1 MSVHSV
7 NCPNVTKLLFDP
19 ERRIDVEWDKGDEP
33 GTYTERLTL
42 DVEDRKGILAEVS
55 TRISGANANI
65 LDMEAKTD
73 EQHRGR
79 IRLTVEINDMKHL
92 EKVMKVLKSIPGVAE
107 VDRARAGPRDTRD
120 GQEPPDPDP
129 RSRR

>member
-1 MSVHSV
+1 
-7 NCPNVTKLLFDP
+7 VTKLLFDP

-33 GTYTERLTL
+33 GTYTVRLTL

-65 LDMEAKTD
+65 LDMEARTD
-73 EQHRGR
+73 EQQRGR

-107 VDRARAGPRDTRD
+107 VDRARAVPRDPAD
-120 GQEPPDPDP
+120 GKE
-129 RSRR
+129 R